1 MPTTS
6 ETTTTSTTSTTD
18 PEFEVLQAFDEFFAA
33 VEEYEE
39 EHWEDHEAAK
49 AKEVAP
55 SAWAGD
61 LQAFAVAREQLDKA
75 KSLVDPSVVTPENF
89 DALMEKIV
97 DKIKSDGDEDGSLR
111 HSWNILNSARS
122 RIDME
127 GLDELYKKISVN
139 YLMVAQ
145 NVSVP
150 EGSGFDTDLN
160 STGQTLVN
168 AIDQMNND
176 AKAYKILSA
185 YLANKE

>member
-61 LQAFAVAREQLDKA
+61 LQAHAAVSTWKA
-75 KSLVDPSVVTPENF
+75 WTSYTKKFPST
-89 DALMEKIV
+89 
-97 DKIKSDGDEDGSLR
+97 
-111 HSWNILNSARS
+111 
-122 RIDME
+122 
-127 GLDELYKKISVN
+127 
-139 YLMVAQ
+139 
-145 NVSVP
+145 
-150 EGSGFDTDLN
+150 T
-160 STGQTLVN
+160 
-168 AIDQMNND
+168 
-176 AKAYKILSA
+176 
-185 YLANKE
+185 